1 MGEKERYIWIDRETT
16 FDSDKLYDKMTG
28 IKYDPV
34 YATDLLNQQDKLI
47 KELEKQLKNAIIPRF
62 KIDQKCYMIPTKYNG
77 LKEIKDYTLL
87 SISLSD
93 IGIRYD
99 LSVNK
104 KESGVEPLYCASED
118 MFGISIFATKEEAQA
133 KLKEL
138 QGVNYE
144 SNK

>member
-1 MGEKERYIWIDRETT
+1 MKNRYEIHIYDDCNID
-16 FDSDKLYDKMTG
+16 LYDNDILNKS
-28 IKYDPV
+28 I
-34 YATDLLNQQDKLI
+34 TDEQQLGELLNQQDQRI
-47 KELEKQLKNAIIPRF
+47 AELEEQLKNAIVPRF
-62 KIDQKCYMIPTKYNG
+62 KIGQKCYMIPTKYNG

-87 SISLSD
+87 SISSSD